1 MPSWNTADE
10 PPGVVTSLLSAEEMA
25 GVSRSAVV
33 LAREILFLNWP
44 ERPFLRNRIRLVH
57 MRVISGSGSLDCE
70 EPQAHSF
77 LVVPVHRN
85 SSATIAENCVG

>member
-33 LAREILFLNWP
+33 LAREILFLNWVW
-44 ERPFLRNRIRLVH
+44 EKTLW
-57 MRVISGSGSLDCE
+57 MS
-70 EPQAHSF
+70 
-77 LVVPVHRN
+77 
-85 SSATIAENCVG
+85 